1 MKFLIKGK
9 KGTEYTEFEQEA
21 QDMGAAIR
29 EASTKGIEVI
39 IAKPIEEKVS
49 FFKKL
54 KNSKGGKVSMQ
65 DRIMFAKN
73 LGTMLD
79 AGLSL
84 NKALRV
90 IERQAKKKEMKQIAT
105 ALVDDLAQGKPLH
118 ESLKAFPHVFSDLFV
133 AMVAAGEESGS
144 LASSLQ
150 VLAIQLE
157 GSYNLT
163 RKVKG
168 AMVYPGVIISVMILI
183 GILMM
188 VMVVPTLSKTFTDI
202 GAELPFTTK
211 IVIGISNFMKD
222 HFIITFGI
230 LIAAL
235 VSGIAFIRSKTGRY
249 VVDVVVLRLPV
260 IKDIV
265 IELNS
270 ARTARTI
277 SSLLRA
283 GVDLIEVLRIT
294 EDVLQHHAYK
304 AVMKEA
310 QTVVEKGEPLSGVFE
325 KHEKL
330 YPAFVSEMTHVGEE
344 TGKVAD
350 LLQNLAVFYENN
362 VDQKT
367 KDLST
372 IIEPVL
378 MVLIGVV
385 VGFFAIS
392 MITPMYSILN
402 KI

>member
-1 MKFLIKGK
+1 MKFLVKGK
-9 KGTEYTEFEQEA
+9 KGAEYTEFEMEA
-21 QDMGAAIR
+21 GDMNAAVR
-29 EASTKGIEVI
+29 EAGVRGVEVI
-39 IAKPIEEKVS
+39 IIKPIAEKVS

-54 KNSKGGKVSMQ
+54 NNKGGKISMQ
-65 DRIMFAKN
+65 DRIVFAKN

-90 IERQAKKKEMKQIAT
+90 IERQAKKREMK
-105 ALVDDLAQGKPLH
+105 LVVTSLIDDLAQGKPFH
-118 ESLKAFPHVFSDLFV
+118 ESLKAFPHIFSDLFI

-144 LASSLQ
+144 LASSLG
-150 VLAIQLE
+150 VLSIQLE

-168 AMVYPGVIISVMILI
+168 AMVYPGVIVSVMILI

-211 IVIGISNFMKD
+211 IVIGVSNFMKD
-222 HFIITFGI
+222 HWIVTFG
-230 LIAAL
+230 LLVAAL
-235 VSGIAFIRSKTGRY
+235 ISGISFIKSKTGRY

-260 IKDIV
+260 IKELV
-265 IELNS
+265 IEINS

-277 SSLLRA
+277 ASLLKA

-310 QTVVEKGEPLSGVFE
+310 QIVVEKGEPLSGVFE
-325 KHEKL
+325 KYEKL
-330 YPAFVSEMTHVGEE
+330 YPAFVAEMTHVGEE
-344 TGKVAD
+344 TGKVSD
-350 LLQNLAVFYENN
+350 LLQNLAVFYETN

-378 MVLIGVV
+378 MVIIGVV